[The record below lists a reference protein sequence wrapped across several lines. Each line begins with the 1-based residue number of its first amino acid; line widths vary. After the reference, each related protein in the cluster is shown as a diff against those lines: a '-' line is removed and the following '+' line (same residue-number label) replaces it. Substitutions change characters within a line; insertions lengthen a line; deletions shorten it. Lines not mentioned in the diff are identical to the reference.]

1 VTTEPLIVTPQS
13 LLAAFAIV
21 PDRRRQKSVTY
32 PLPAVLSLAVAALLC
47 AQTSVL
53 AMAEWGARQ
62 SDELLGQLGFT
73 TGQTPCQSTLH
84 RLFRQ
89 LDSRALSAALARSF
103 AGAVPEPDQRASQS
117 VAIDGKAQRGRRQ
130 YEPDGAPVHALVAF
144 CQEYGVVLASEPI
157 EHGQD
162 KAEAEL
168 TVAPA
173 LVDRIDWHGRVLTGD
188 ALFCQRA
195 LCRQVLAAGGDYLLV
210 VKANQPTLYDAIAF
224 LFSPPIPPLDQREV
238 RTIDQGHGRTAEIRH
253 LSASADLVGYLDW
266 PGQAQV
272 FRVERTWIEQGE
284 RKHQVRYGITS
295 LPPEVGTPARLLALK
310 RAHWLIENQAHRSKD
325 VSLGEDASLIHAGQ
339 GPTVCALLRDT
350 ALSVLRCAGYSAIT
364 AQLRYFS
371 QYPHEAVSLLLRS
384 LPSRA

>member
-1 VTTEPLIVTPQS
+1 
-13 LLAAFAIV
+13 V
-21 PDRRRQKSVTY
+21 PDPRRQQSVTY

-62 SDELLGQLGFT
+62 SDEVLDQLGFT
-73 TGQTPCQSTLH
+73 AGQTPCQSTLH

-89 LDSRALSAALARSF
+89 LDSHALSAALARSF
-103 AGAVPEPDQRASQS
+103 ATVAAPVPGQRASQG

-144 CQEYGVVLASEPI
+144 CHEYGVVLASEPI
-157 EHGQD
+157 EHGQE
-162 KAEAEL
+162 KQEAEL

-195 LCRQVLAAGGDYLLV
+195 LCRRVLEAGGDYLLV

-224 LFSPPIPPLDQREV
+224 LFAPPLPPLDRREV
-238 RTIDQGHGRTAEIRH
+238 RTIDQGHGRTAEVRH
-253 LSASADLVGYLDW
+253 LVASTDLVGYLDW
-266 PGQAQV
+266 PGLAQV
-272 FRVERTWIEQGE
+272 FRVERTWSEQGE
-284 RKHQVRYGITS
+284 RKQQVRYGITS
-295 LPPEVGTPARLLALK
+295 VPPEVGPPARLLALK

-339 GPTVCALLRDT
+339 GPTVCAMLRDT
-350 ALSVLRCAGYSAIT
+350 ALSVLRCAGYSTIA

-371 QYPHEAVSLLLRS
+371 QYPQEAVSLLLRS
-384 LPSRA
+384 LPTHA